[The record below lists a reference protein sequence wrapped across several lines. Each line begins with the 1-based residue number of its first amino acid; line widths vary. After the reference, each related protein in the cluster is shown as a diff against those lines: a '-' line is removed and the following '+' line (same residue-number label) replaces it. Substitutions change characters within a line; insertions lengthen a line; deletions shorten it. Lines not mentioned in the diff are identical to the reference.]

1 MLFRMPDLTTEANVD
16 IATRILSI
24 RGQRVLLDQ
33 DLALLYGV
41 TIKRLNQQVRRNM
54 EKFPGD
60 FLFQSD
66 PTEADSLRMH
76 FASLKKGRGSHRK
89 HAPLAFT
96 EHGAIMAATILS
108 SPRAVQM
115 SVYVVR
121 AFVKLRQTLASN
133 TALARR
139 LESLERSVAALDA
152 NTRKQ
157 FDQVYEAILGLMG
170 SGQRKS

>member
-41 TIKRLNQQVRRNM
+41 TIKRLNQQVRRNID
-54 EKFPGD
+54 KFPAD
-60 FLFQSD
+60 FLFQLE
-66 PTEADSLRMH
+66 PAEVDSLRIH
-76 FASLKKGRGSHRK
+76 FASLKVGRGAHRK
-89 HAPLAFT
+89 HAPLVFT
-96 EHGAIMAATILS
+96 EHGAIMAATVLS

-121 AFVKLRQTLASN
+121 AFVRTRELLASN
-133 TALARR
+133 SELARE
-139 LESLERSVAALDA
+139 LAALKKSVATLDA
-152 NTRKQ
+152 DTRRQ
-157 FDQVYEAILGLMG
+157 FDLVYEAILGLV
-170 SGQRKS
+170 SPAAKKQ